1 MKTVPIIGTL
11 LALAIGSGCDR
22 RELPE
27 NQPTPEPAGA
37 ASTNPAAPTTPT
49 VDTSTPPATSET
61 AATESTKDDSLA
73 LGLLA
78 ALNEHE
84 IAAAQQA
91 QSKNVSVPVLAYA
104 KMMEQQ
110 HGDNLAK
117 TKTLGSLASTPEVQ
131 AMKDKG
137 KADLDALG
145 KKNGKEYETAYVD
158 AMVSGHTEALA
169 LIDGRLLTLAS
180 TGPVKD
186 HLVETRDHVVMHLE
200 EARKLQ
206 AAK

>member
-1 MKTVPIIGTL
+1 MRTLPVIGIL
-11 LALAIGSGCDR
+11 LALAIASGCDR

-27 NQPTPEPAGA
+27 NQPTPEPNA
-37 ASTNPAAPTTPT
+37 ATPTTPAP
-49 VDTSTPPATSET
+49 DTSAPPVTPEPA
-61 AATESTKDDSLA
+61 AADSTTDDSLA

-84 IAAAQQA
+84 ITAAQQA
-91 QSKNVSVPVLAYA
+91 QSKNVSAPVLAYA
-104 KMMEQQ
+104 KMMEKQ

-137 KADLDALG
+137 KSDLDMLG
-145 KKNGKEYETAYVD
+145 QKNGKEYETAYVD
-158 AMVSGHTEALA
+158 AMVSGHTDALA
-169 LIDGRLLTLAS
+169 LIDGRLLSLAS

-186 HLVETRDHVVMHLE
+186 HLMETRDRVVMHLE

-206 AAK
+206 AKEE

>member
-1 MKTVPIIGTL
+1 MRTLPVIGTL
-11 LALAIGSGCDR
+11 LALAIASGCDR

-27 NQPTPEPAGA
+27 NQPTPEPNA
-37 ASTNPAAPTTPT
+37 ATPTTPAP
-49 VDTSTPPATSET
+49 DASAPPAIPEP
-61 AATESTKDDSLA
+61 AAANSTKDDSLA

-84 IAAAQQA
+84 ITVAQQA
-91 QSKNVSVPVLAYA
+91 QSKNVSESVLAYA
-104 KMMEQQ
+104 KMMEKQ

-131 AMKDKG
+131 TMKDKG
-137 KADLDALG
+137 KSDLDMLAQ
-145 KKNGKEYETAYVD
+145 KNSKEYENAYVD

-169 LIDGRLLTLAS
+169 LIDGRLLSLAS

-186 HLVETRDHVVMHLE
+186 HLMETRDHVVMHLE
-200 EARKLQ
+200 EAKKLQ
-206 AAK
+206 AKE